1 MNYSLELIAIRIA
14 VLDRNFQIFKEY
26 AKECGFLNQEFA
38 EDLTVQTLEIAK
50 MLAEIV
56 DRAKDPHLFC
66 YEETP
71 DQRGAVIDS
80 KR

>member
-1 MNYSLELIAIRIA
+1 MSLIKLVSIRIGI
-14 VLDRNFQIFKEY
+14 LDHNYQIFKERT
-26 AKECGFLNQEFA
+26 KENGFLDQEFA

>member
-1 MNYSLELIAIRIA
+1 MNSLELIAIRIA
-14 VLDRNFQIFKEY
+14 VLDRNFQIFKERT
-26 AKECGFLNQEFA
+26 KESGFLDPEFG
-38 EDLTVQTLEIAK
+38 ESLTVQTLEIAK